1 MRKSYIVNPVSKG
14 EIMATVPGID
24 VSYWNSGIDWPKV
37 RATGQRFVFAKATEG
52 TAYLDPSFPANWSG
66 AKAAGLLRGAYHF
79 FRANLDGVK
88 QAKKFVDYVNSTGD
102 NGELPPV
109 LDLETH
115 DGQPNARIIS
125 RAKDWLDE
133 VETAFGKKPIIYSGQ
148 YFLQSYFSETGGG
161 PPKWAN
167 DYPLWL
173 AQYPNVYVEGQQ
185 PYLPRGWFKWT
196 FWQYSEKGR
205 INGIN
210 ANVDLNVFN
219 GTLEELYKFAGAQI
233 VTDAASQEKTHTI
246 KDGDTF
252 ESIAIKYGVT
262 VRELVSANPQ
272 LLRKGE
278 TLKIPAAVAIPSES
292 GTGSGSA
299 GGGDTASPKTY
310 AVKAGDTLYAIA
322 IRFNT
327 TVAAIATLNKISD
340 PNKIKVGQVLQ
351 IP

>member
-1 MRKSYIVNPVSKG
+1 
-14 EIMATVPGID
+14 MATVPGID
-24 VSYWNSGIDWPKV
+24 VSYWNAGIDWPKV

-52 TAYLDPSFPANWSG
+52 AAYKDPTFPANWSG

-79 FRANLDGVK
+79 FRADVDGGK
-88 QAKKFVDYVNSTGD
+88 QAQKFIDYVKSTGD

-115 DGQPNARIIS
+115 DGQNNARIIS
-125 RAKDWLDE
+125 RAKDWLDK
-133 VETAFGKKPIIYSGQ
+133 VEAAFGRKPIIYSGQ

-185 PYLPRGWFKWT
+185 PFLPRGWFKWT

-219 GTLEELYKFAGAQI
+219 GTLEELYKFAGAQM
-233 VTDAASQEKTHTI
+233 VTETASQEKTHTV

-262 VRELVSANPQ
+262 VRELVSANPH
-272 LLRKGE
+272 LLKKGE
-278 TLKIPAAVAIPSES
+278 TLKVPVAVAIPAE
-292 GTGSGSA
+292 GGGAGSGSA
-299 GGGDTASPKTY
+299 GSESPKTH
-310 AVKAGDTLYAIA
+310 VVQAGDTLYAIA
-322 IRFNT
+322 IRYNT
-327 TVAAIATLNKISD
+327 TVAAIAALNKIAD